1 MADPISGL
9 MGKANPYLAAGSMAL
24 AAAPLF
30 FGENNIF
37 SGKARQANRE
47 LEKNFRASQAMGLP
61 SEYNQALQSRL
72 QQANVGIPGAAMGLY
87 QQQAA
92 RAQASQLGALGSRR
106 SALAGVA
113 GISQAG
119 NDAALQMAG
128 MQANALQQ
136 NRAAAD
142 QALMTMGGL
151 KQQDEFRK
159 QQEAADYWGGRKAEA
174 NAAVSGAL
182 SALGSAAGS
191 AISTGAFNKMPKL
204 PVSTSGVTD
213 AMKSLGISM
222 EDIQGANPTTNGSFN
237 NLFTVPKS
245 TPKQYSVP
253 SFLKSPAIPNALY
266 QPRVNQL
273 TAFTKKG

>member
-1 MADPISGL
+1 MAEAMSGL
-9 MGKANPYLAAGSMAL
+9 MGKANPFLAAGSMAL

-61 SEYNQALQSRL
+61 TEYNQALQSRL

-87 QQQAA
+87 QQQAG

-106 SALAGVA
+106 SALAGIG
-113 GISQAG
+113 GIAQAG

-151 KQQDEFRK
+151 KQQEELRK
-159 QQEAADYWGGRKAEA
+159 QQEAADYWGGRRAEA
-174 NAAVSGAL
+174 NVAVSGAL

-191 AISTGAFNKMPKL
+191 ALSTGAFNKMPKL
-204 PVSTSGVTD
+204 PTDASGVTN

-222 EDIQGANPTTNGSFN
+222 EDVMGTNASTN
-237 NLFTVPKS
+237 SSLNELFTVPK
-245 TPKQYSVP
+245 PKAI
-253 SFLKSPAIPNALY
+253 SFLTNKQSPSGLSSFKLPNIASLLK
-266 QPRVNQL
+266 R
-273 TAFTKKG
+273 

>member
-1 MADPISGL
+1 MAEAMSGL
-9 MGKANPYLAAGSMAL
+9 MGKANPFLAAGSMAL

-61 SEYNQALQSRL
+61 TEYNQALQSKL
-72 QQANVGIPGAAMGLY
+72 QQANVGIPSAAMGLY
-87 QQQAA
+87 QQQAG

-106 SALAGVA
+106 SALGGVA
-113 GISQAG
+113 GIAQAG

-128 MQANALQQ
+128 MQANALRQA
-136 NRAAAD
+136 RGEAD

-151 KQQDEFRK
+151 KQQEELRK
-159 QQEAADYWGGRKAEA
+159 QQEAADYWGGRRAEA

-191 AISTGAFNKMPKL
+191 AISTGAFNKMPGI
-204 PVSTSGVTD
+204 PSTNT
-213 AMKSLGISM
+213 
-222 EDIQGANPTTNGSFN
+222 F
-237 NLFTVPKS
+237 
-245 TPKQYSVP
+245 TPKAISGLAEVNKNVLRDTGNYGLRSVKKNTSIFP
-253 SFLKSPAIPNALY
+253 PKT
-266 QPRVNQL
+266 PRFSWEQ
-273 TAFTKKG
+273 